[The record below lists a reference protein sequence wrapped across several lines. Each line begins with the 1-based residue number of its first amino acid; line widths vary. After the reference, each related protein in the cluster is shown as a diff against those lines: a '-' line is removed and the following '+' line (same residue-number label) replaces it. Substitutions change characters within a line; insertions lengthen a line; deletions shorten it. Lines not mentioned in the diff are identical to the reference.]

1 MIITQT
7 PLRISFVGGGTDL
20 PDFYKNYGGA
30 VISSAIDKY
39 VYVIVK
45 ERFDDLIY
53 LNWTQKE
60 IVNNID
66 EIQHE
71 LIREAMRQTGVLK
84 GVEITTLSDI
94 PAEGSGLGSSSSITV
109 GLLQAL
115 YLYKGITVDAE
126 KLAQEACEIEINILG
141 KPIGKQDQ
149 YIAAYGGVRHF
160 SFHQNENVSI
170 GNPNMDSE
178 LIKQLSLRLMLFYT
192 GQTRKSTDVLKEQR
206 QNIDDT
212 VPILQKMRD
221 QTYEVLISFEKGKI
235 DFLGEALDLGW
246 KLKKKLAGGITNP
259 DIELM
264 YSKAQKAGAIG
275 GKIAGAGGG
284 GFMLLYVPL
293 ENQQKVR
300 EVLKEYKELHFGLE
314 RDGSKVIFNIRR

>member
-20 PDFYKNYGGA
+20 RDFYRNYGGA
-30 VISSAIDKY
+30 VISSTIDKY

-60 IVNNID
+60 IVDNVD
-66 EIQHE
+66 EIKHE
-71 LIREAMRQTGVLK
+71 LIREAMKKTEVLK

-115 YLYKGITVDAE
+115 YLYNGMTVDAE
-126 KLAQEACEIEINILG
+126 KLAQDACEIEIDILG

-149 YIAAYGGVRHF
+149 YIAAYGGMRHF

-170 GNPNMDSE
+170 SNPNMDSE
-178 LIKQLSLRLMLFYT
+178 LIKQLSFRLMLFYT
-192 GQTRKSTDVLKEQR
+192 GQTRKSADILTEQK

-212 VPILQKMRD
+212 VPILQRMRD
-221 QTYEVLISFEKGKI
+221 QTYEVLVSFAKGDI

-246 KLKKKLAGGITNP
+246 KFKKKLAGGISNP
-259 DIELM
+259 DIEMM
-264 YSKAQKAGAIG
+264 YKKAQKAGAIG

-300 EVLKEYKELHFGLE
+300 ETLREYRELHFGLE

>member
-20 PDFYKNYGGA
+20 RDFYRNYGGA

-39 VYVIVK
+39 VYVIIK

-60 IVNNID
+60 IVDNVD
-66 EIQHE
+66 EIKHE
-71 LIREAMRQTGVLK
+71 LIREAMRKTEVLK

-115 YLYKGITVDAE
+115 YLYNGMTVDAE
-126 KLAQEACEIEINILG
+126 KLAQDACEIEIDILG

-149 YIAAYGGVRHF
+149 YIAAYGGMRHF

-170 GNPNMDSE
+170 SNPNMDSE
-178 LIKQLSLRLMLFYT
+178 LIKQLSFRLMLFYT
-192 GQTRKSTDVLKEQR
+192 GQTRKSADILTEQK

-212 VPILQKMRD
+212 VPILQRMRD
-221 QTYEVLISFEKGKI
+221 QAYEVLVSFTKGNI

-246 KLKKKLAGGITNP
+246 KYKKKLAGGISNP
-259 DIELM
+259 DIEMM
-264 YSKAQKAGAIG
+264 YKKAQKAGAIG

-300 EVLKEYKELHFGLE
+300 ETLSEYKELHFGLE

>member
-20 PDFYKNYGGA
+20 RDFYRNYGGA

-45 ERFDDLIY
+45 ERFDELIY

-60 IVNNID
+60 IVDNVD
-66 EIQHE
+66 EIKHE
-71 LIREAMRQTGVLK
+71 LIREAMRKTEVLK

-115 YLYKGITVDAE
+115 YLYNGMTVDAE
-126 KLAQEACEIEINILG
+126 KLAQDACEIEIDILG

-149 YIAAYGGVRHF
+149 YIAAYGGMRHF

-170 GNPNMDSE
+170 SNPNMDSE
-178 LIKQLSLRLMLFYT
+178 LIKQLSFRLMLFYT
-192 GQTRKSTDVLKEQR
+192 GQTRKSADILTEQK

-212 VPILQKMRD
+212 VPILQRMKD
-221 QTYEVLISFEKGKI
+221 QTYEVLVSFTKGDI

-246 KLKKKLAGGITNP
+246 KFKKKLAGGISNP
-259 DIELM
+259 DIEMM
-264 YSKAQKAGAIG
+264 YKKAQKAGAIG

-300 EVLKEYKELHFGLE
+300 ETLREYRELHFGLE